1 MNRSKQLSRLLPRDG
16 YVCGIHID
24 GCGQLILNR
33 ADATVDHIFT
43 RSFFNEREDGIKPKD
58 YNRDLNCQPMH
69 HECNNRR
76 GGQIYGF
83 PLFACSCHWLR
94 IVKTPLGYVLVQHYR
109 TDVEEF
115 VFPVSTEDHRFFF
128 DNRST
133 GKFSAEFGGAHEL
146 QINSAWSMGR
156 LKPGKKGITGK
167 GQLGHALP
175 RISPDEV
182 PEFNQLEMQRITGQ
196 TKDTIEKFNRRMDPM
211 RMQVIWE
218 AV

>member
-1 MNRSKQLSRLLPRDG
+1 MNSRKRRSHLLRRDSKL
-16 YVCGIHID
+16 CGIHLG
-24 GCGQLILNR
+24 GCREPIR
-33 ADATVDHIFT
+33 TRTDATIDHIIT
-43 RSFFNEREDGIKPKD
+43 QSFFNERKD
-58 YNRDLNCQPMH
+58 WMTPEYFNDDWNLQPMH
-69 HECNNRR
+69 RTCNQRR

-83 PLFACSCHWLR
+83 PSFACFCHWLR
-94 IVKTPLGYVLVQHYR
+94 IDKTPNGHILILRYKTDREVLSK
-109 TDVEEF
+109 
-115 VFPVSTEDHRFFF
+115 PISTEDHGFVF
-128 DNRST
+128 DTRST

-146 QINSAWSMGR
+146 QINSVWSMGR